1 MKTGSANE
9 DSCNARASWLYSF
22 GASSA
27 IVKYRKN
34 KNVKFRI
41 SGDDASVV
49 TGFTDRPERLTGQ
62 MTLGRFGQTFQEL
75 FGQDK
80 PNASITHW
88 GSAFENTIFTIKSIK
103 YKSKEDEFVVKTDL
117 LAGSSSPERKKF
129 SDISFFIDS
138 TDVAP
143 DLSTTPTADSTEVEP
158 DSSTT
163 PTVYCVLD
171 PTGTPG
177 LDPFFGDT
185 WCSWAGC
192 YGSKSECQT
201 DPWAIANAAAN
212 CPLSNPE
219 CFVQD
224 GSA

>member
-1 MKTGSANE
+1 MKRGSANE
-9 DSCNARASWLYSF
+9 DACHERASWLYSF

-27 IVKYRKN
+27 IVKYRKD

-49 TGFTDRPERLTGQ
+49 TGFTDRPDRITGQ
-62 MTLGRFGQTFQEL
+62 MTLGRFGKAFQRL

-88 GSAFENTIFTIKSIK
+88 GSAFKNTIFTIQSIN

-117 LAGSSSPERKKF
+117 LAGSSSPGGNKIPKNI

-138 TDVAP
+138 SEVAP
-143 DLSTTPTADSTEVEP
+143 DLSTTPTVACTFTPADQRGI
-158 DSSTT
+158 DA
-163 PTVYCVLD
+163 
-171 PTGTPG
+171 GM
-177 LDPFFGDT
+177 GDA

-192 YGSKSECQT
+192 TEFKSSCQN
-201 DPWAIANAAAN
+201 DPWAIAHAAN
-212 CPLSNPE
+212 TCPLTNPQ